1 MAKSRLNLGLFGV
14 YTNMPLPTPNNGEKR
29 SKFVSRCIVD
39 LADKKE
45 FQDDKQRAA
54 VCYSQFEKAESKASV
69 VISDPINKEDSIL
82 FFSKASPDVKKHYF
96 KTKEEAMK
104 DAEKMGLKGIHTHKT
119 EDGETL
125 YMAGPDHETFM
136 KRHDEILKEKEKSD
150 SSLWENIRKKK
161 ERIKRGSGEK
171 MRKKGDKGAPTS
183 DQIERAKGK

>member
-1 MAKSRLNLGLFGV
+1 
-14 YTNMPLPTPNNGEKR
+14 MPLPTPNNGESK

-39 LADKKE
+39 LTDKKE

-69 VISDPINKEDSIL
+69 VINDPLNEEDCIL

-104 DAEKMGLKGIHTHKT
+104 DAEKMGLKGIHTHET
-119 EDGETL
+119 EEGETL
-125 YMAGPDHETFM
+125 YMAGPDHKTFM

-161 ERIKRGSGEK
+161 DRIKRGSGEK
-171 MRKKGDKGAPTS
+171 MRKKGEKGAPTP
-183 DQIERAKGK
+183 DQIKKAKGK

>member
-1 MAKSRLNLGLFGV
+1 
-14 YTNMPLPTPNNGEKR
+14 MPLPTPNNGENR
-29 SKFVSRCIVD
+29 SKFVSRCIVE
-39 LADKKE
+39 LSDKEE
-45 FQDDKQRAA
+45 FKDSKQRAA

-69 VISDPINKEDSIL
+69 VVSDPMDEGNCTL
-82 FFSKASPDVKKHYF
+82 YFSKASPDVKKHYF

-104 DAEKMGLKGIHTHKT
+104 DAKKMGLDGIHTHKT

-150 SSLWENIRKKK
+150 SSLWENIRKKR

-171 MRKKGDKGAPTS
+171 MRKKGDKGAPTP
-183 DQIERAKGK
+183 DQIKKAKGK